1 MFFLQSIVLLI
12 NKKTAAD
19 GEQRSSM
26 AEAAATALPLKLSGS
41 GKIGSMLLAGPLIDD
56 ASSQNGGYSHG
67 GAPTTTILAGAKA
80 AAAAGG
86 FTLTTLLGTSNGKK
100 NGTVCPLLILMRS
113 FYQDRLDTNIG
124 KRENSKTRL
133 FYNRDIW
140 RW

>member
-12 NKKTAAD
+12 NKKMAAD

-113 FYQDRLDTNIG
+113 FYQDRLDTNTG

-140 RW
+140 RR